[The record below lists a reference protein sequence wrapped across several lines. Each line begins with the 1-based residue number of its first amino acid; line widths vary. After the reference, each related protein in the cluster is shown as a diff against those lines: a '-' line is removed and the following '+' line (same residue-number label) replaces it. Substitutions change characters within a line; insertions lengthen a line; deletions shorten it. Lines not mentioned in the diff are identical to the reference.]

1 MSKRKT
7 TKNKARKHNV
17 TKKNK
22 VIRKSTYLR
31 KEKHKKKNSTV
42 KKKIKVHVVKE
53 GQSNHK
59 KITNLYNKSK
69 TYKYVEPKRKKI
81 NINKVNDIL
90 DNKVSKLLQLFD
102 NEKVKNITPQDD
114 FHKVTNISWLNKM
127 KRTDLSEQY
136 FLKNDNF
143 RIGQDKVY
151 YSILQNV
158 NDFIANK
165 SEIKG
170 SEKLRKSV
178 SNLLESWKSMPSN
191 SITKHMTKC
200 VETIDKLRQKDNLWE
215 FLAHL
220 NKNEIISHTI
230 PLHWYMSEDKK
241 NTKVYANYIQSPS
254 VGLYD
259 INVYFDSTTENKKKK
274 EKYIKYIGSV
284 FESCLGK
291 RASQQYNPEDV
302 FKIEYNMLLAYS
314 CNNKDKKATND
325 ENGYN
330 KISKHEALNKY
341 NFNWIEFSKALGY
354 KEVPSW
360 FVVNDINYFQC
371 IVEELTTNWKSEKWR
386 TYWVYIHL
394 SQMIRFHKQKKELHF
409 NFHEKELFGQQA
421 IFPNELYP
429 IFGLSSCFNKLLTDL
444 YRANNYNKKYVEY
457 SQRMAYNIR
466 NIFLA
471 RLEKN
476 KWITSKT
483 KKYAIKKIKAIDL
496 IIDSKKELQNDIILP
511 YSKDDPW
518 SNMMLFFDSK
528 IKKQISLNNKELV
541 DFSKI
546 DWKSFKLNGTQ
557 TYIVNAFYI
566 PSHNR
571 IFIPLAFLQKP
582 FIDLDDRGIE
592 YNLANIGYVLAHEF
606 SHSLDTNGS
615 KYDHNGN
622 LRNWW
627 TDEDRKKYK
636 KLVNDVNS
644 QYSSFMSNDNL
655 NPDVSLFIGE
665 NIADITG
672 VNLCSDYLM
681 LYHSAKNNL
690 ESVSTTF
697 LSLKTFYNFYAI
709 QMRQHITDHSLE
721 MLLKTNP
728 HPPDKYRINCPL
740 ARMTLF
746 KKIFNIKRND
756 KMFWQSKI
764 DIW

>member
-1 MSKRKT
+1 MNKT
-7 TKNKARKHNV
+7 TKKKARKRNV
-17 TKKNK
+17 TKKKSNKNNTKYFNK
-22 VIRKSTYLR
+22 VKS
-31 KEKHKKKNSTV
+31 KNKKT
-42 KKKIKVHVVKE
+42 KKIKKKVKVLTIKE
-53 GQSNHK
+53 SQSDYKN
-59 KITNLYNKSK
+59 ITNSYNKNKS
-69 TYKYVEPKRKKI
+69 YKHIEPNRKKI

-102 NEKVKNITPQDD
+102 NEKVKKLKPQDD
-114 FHKVTNISWLNKM
+114 FHKVTNISWLNRM
-127 KRTDLSEQY
+127 KKTDLSEQY

-151 YSILQNV
+151 YSILQNI
-158 NDFIANK
+158 NDFIINK
-165 SEIKG
+165 SKIKG
-170 SEKLRKSV
+170 SERLRKSV
-178 SNLLESWKSMPSN
+178 SNLLESWKSTPAD
-191 SITKHMTKC
+191 SINKHMIEC
-200 VETIDKLRQKDNLWE
+200 VVKIDKLRQNDNLWE

-241 NTKVYANYIQSPS
+241 NTKLYANYIKSPS

-259 INVYFDSTTENKKKK
+259 LNVYFESTPKMKKIK
-274 EKYIKYIGSV
+274 EGYIDYIGSV
-284 FESCLGK
+284 FETCLGK
-291 RASQQYNPEDV
+291 NVGRKYNPEDV
-302 FKIEYNMLLAYS
+302 FNVEYKMLLAFS
-314 CNNKDKKATND
+314 CNNTKNKEKND

-330 KISKHEALNKY
+330 KITKQEALKDY
-341 NFNWIEFSKALGY
+341 KFNWTEFSKALGY
-354 KEVPSW
+354 KEAPEW
-360 FVVNDINYFQC
+360 FIVNDINYFKC
-371 IVEELTTNWKSEKWR
+371 VIEELIANWKSEEWR
-386 TYWVYIHL
+386 TYWVFIHL
-394 SQMIRFHKQKKELHF
+394 SQMIRFHKQKKVLHY

-421 IFPNELYP
+421 IFPSELYP
-429 IFGLSSCFNKLLTDL
+429 IFGLSCCFNKLLTDL
-444 YRANNYNKKYVEY
+444 YRANNYNEEYVAY
-457 SQRMAYNIR
+457 TQRMAFNLR

-476 KWITSKT
+476 KWITPKT

-518 SNMMLFFDSK
+518 SNMMMFFDSK
-528 IKKQISLNNKELV
+528 IKKQIGLNKKEIV
-541 DFSKI
+541 DFSQI
-546 DWKSFKLNGTQ
+546 DWKNFKLNGTQ

-622 LRNWW
+622 LKNWW
-627 TDEDRKKYK
+627 TAEDKIKYQ
-636 KLVNDVNS
+636 KLINDVNS
-644 QYSSFMSNDNL
+644 QYASFMSNEKL

-681 LYHSAKNNL
+681 LYHSAKHNL

-740 ARMTLF
+740 ARLTLF
-746 KKIFNIKRND
+746 KKIFNIKKND